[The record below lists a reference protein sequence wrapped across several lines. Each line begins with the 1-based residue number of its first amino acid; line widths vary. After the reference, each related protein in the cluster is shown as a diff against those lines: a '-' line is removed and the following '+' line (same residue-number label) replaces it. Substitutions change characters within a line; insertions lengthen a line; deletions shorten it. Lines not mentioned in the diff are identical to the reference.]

1 MRLALRIT
9 LATGLVLGLAVPSF
23 AAEGTTRRDDK
34 EVHFGFESPLGT
46 YDRASLQRGYQVY
59 KEVCAACHSL
69 QRIAFRNLTD
79 EGGPGFS
86 VAQARALAAATQV
99 VAGPNDA
106 GETHNE
112 SGEPLTRPAVLA
124 DYFPPPFPN
133 ENAARTANGGAL
145 PPDLSLFVKTRR
157 HGAAYVYSILTGYGE
172 NPPAEVSV
180 PEGKH
185 YNPWFEGG
193 AISMPKPLNEDG
205 VTYADGTRAT
215 IEQQAHDV
223 VTFLAWTAEP
233 KMEERKRLGIAVILF
248 LIAFAGVLG
257 LAYKRVKA
265 EHALKP

>member
-1 MRLALRIT
+1 MRFALRIT
-9 LATGLVLGLAVPSF
+9 LAAGLAVGLAAPSF
-23 AAEGTTRRDDK
+23 AAESNRREDK
-34 EVHFGFESPLGT
+34 DVHFGFESPFGT
-46 YDRASLQRGYQVY
+46 YDRAALQRGYQVY

-69 QRIAFRNLTD
+69 KRIAFRNLTD

-106 GETHNE
+106 GETHND

-124 DYFPPPFPN
+124 DYIPPPFPN

-157 HGAAYVYSILTGYGE
+157 HGSHYVYSILTGYGE
-172 NPPAEVSV
+172 KPPAGALV

-193 AISMPKPLNEDG
+193 AISMPKPLSENG
-205 VTYADGTRAT
+205 VTFADGTKAT

-223 VTFLAWTAEP
+223 VTFLHWTAEP
-233 KMEERKRLGIAVILF
+233 KMEERKRLGIAVIGFLLAFAAVLF
-248 LIAFAGVLG
+248 L
-257 LAYKRVKA
+257 AYRKVWKDA
-265 EHALKP
+265 H

>member
-1 MRLALRIT
+1 MRLALRIS
-9 LATGLVLGLAVPSF
+9 LAAGLALGLAAPSF
-23 AAEGTTRRDDK
+23 AAEVSTRREDK
-34 EVHFGFESPLGT
+34 PVHFEFETLLGT
-46 YDRASLQRGYQVY
+46 YDRAALQRGYQVY

-69 QRIAFRNLTD
+69 KRIAFRNLTD

-86 VAQARALAAATQV
+86 VAQARALATATRI

-106 GETHNE
+106 GETHND
-112 SGEPLTRPAVLA
+112 SGEPLTRTGILA

-172 NPPAEVSV
+172 KPPAEIKV

-185 YNPWFEGG
+185 FNPWFEGG
-193 AISMPKPLNEDG
+193 AISMPKPLNENG
-205 VTYADGTRAT
+205 VTFSDGTKAT
-215 IEQQAHDV
+215 IDQQAHDV
-223 VTFLAWTAEP
+223 VTFLSWAAEP
-233 KMEERKRLGIAVILF
+233 KMEERKRLGIGVLLF

-257 LAYKRVKA
+257 LAYKRVKS
-265 EHALKP
+265 EYALK

>member
-9 LATGLVLGLAVPSF
+9 LATGLALGLAAPSF
-23 AAEGTTRRDDK
+23 AAETSARRADK
-34 EVHFGFESPLGT
+34 DVHFAFEGPLGT
-46 YDRASLQRGYQVY
+46 YDRAALQRGYQVY
-59 KEVCAACHSL
+59 KEVCAACHSV

-86 VAQARALAAATQV
+86 VAQARALAAGTQI
-99 VAGPNDA
+99 VAGPNDQ
-106 GETHNE
+106 GLTHND
-112 SGEPLTRPAVLA
+112 SGEPLTRPGILA

-157 HGAAYVYSILTGYGE
+157 HGANYIYSILTGYGE
-172 NPPAEVSV
+172 KPPADVSV

-193 AISMPKPLNEDG
+193 SISMPKPLNVDG
-205 VTYADGTRAT
+205 VTYADGTKAT

-223 VTFLAWTAEP
+223 TIFLAWASEP
-233 KMEERKRLGIAVILF
+233 KMEERKRMGIAVLGFLLAFAAVLF
-248 LIAFAGVLG
+248 L
-257 LAYKRVKA
+257 AYRKVWKDV
-265 EHALKP
+265 H